1 MTRTEKVEGD
11 QAMSFITHHCPSC
24 HAPMREGFLIDRFG
38 EFQKDTLFWASGSF
52 GSFMLGR
59 EQVYPVTTWR
69 CQHCGLL
76 QCYAAPAEMRQGDHA
91 AATTPGVNDADDSTP
106 PQQPTEHDSPNTL
119 HQVVS

>member
-1 MTRTEKVEGD
+1 
-11 QAMSFITHHCPSC
+11 
-24 HAPMREGFLIDRFG
+24 MREGFLIDRFG

-76 QCYAAPAEMRQGDHA
+76 QCYAALAKMQQGDHA
-91 AATTPGVNDADDSTP
+91 AVTTLTNRHRRSNPLSTTR
-106 PQQPTEHDSPNTL
+106 PTTSTKSSRNG
-119 HQVVS
+119 